1 MIGYLGDPRPLGS
14 LVSEPPH
21 SLVRQ
26 SWEPRETRSA
36 KVNADGWGAGF
47 FLDGDPEPCLYR
59 STLPI
64 WADVNVP
71 HLGRAVRAGCFVAA
85 VRSATEPTSVS
96 QANTQPFASGRI
108 AFLHNGFVERFRE
121 RVRRRLCADL
131 GDDRFGGIAGTSDS
145 EHLFALML
153 DRLDREEP
161 GRPDALARAAAA
173 AVTRVQGWAAEA
185 GASACFSLLLADGDS
200 LIALR
205 SAVGC
210 DAPSLYVRDESGSV
224 VFASERL
231 DDGSGWRAVEE
242 GRILIAR
249 RGAPLREERLE
260 GAHL

>member
-1 MIGYLGDPRPLGS
+1 MLGYLGDPRTLGS

-26 SWEPRETRSA
+26 SWEPKETRSA

-47 FLDGDPEPCLYR
+47 FVDGDPEPCLYR

-85 VRSATEPTSVS
+85 VRSATEPTSLS

-121 RVRRRLCADL
+121 TVRRRLCAEL
-131 GDDRFGGIAGTSDS
+131 GDRRFGGIEGTSDS
-145 EHLFALML
+145 EHLFALVL
-153 DRLDREEP
+153 DGLDREEP
-161 GRPDALARAAAA
+161 DRPDSLARAAAA
-173 AVTRVQGWAAEA
+173 AVSRVEGWAREA
-185 GASACFSLLLADGDS
+185 GATACSSLLLTDGDS
-200 LIALR
+200 LVALR

-210 DAPSLYVRDESGSV
+210 EPPSLYVHDTKGGI

-231 DDGSGWRAVEE
+231 DGDSGWRAVEA

-249 RGAPLREERLE
+249 RGRPLEEALR
-260 GAHL
+260 